1 MAPTS
6 GLRDQRVLTPTSWN
20 GTSHAMGLEV
30 LIPEEKIAE
39 RVNELGK
46 QISRDYQGKSIHL
59 VCVLK
64 GAYTFLADLSRAI
77 EIPVTLDFLAVSSY
91 NEGTSTSGAVQ
102 LTKDLDTALE
112 GRDVLIVEDIA
123 DTGLTLRYLYNML
136 NARRP
141 RSLKVIALLSK
152 PSRRTVDVP
161 VDYVGFEI
169 EDRFVVGYGLDVD
182 QKYRNLRYIAAVD

>member
-1 MAPTS
+1 
-6 GLRDQRVLTPTSWN
+6 
-20 GTSHAMGLEV
+20 MGLEV
-30 LIPEEKIAE
+30 IIPEEKIAA
-39 RVNELGK
+39 RVQELGK
-46 QISRDYQGKSIHL
+46 EISRDYQGKTIHL

-64 GAYTFLADLSRAI
+64 GAYTFLADLARAI

-91 NEGTSTSGAVQ
+91 NKGTSTSGAVQ
-102 LTKDLDTALE
+102 LTKDLDTSLE
-112 GRDVLIVEDIA
+112 GADVLIVEDIA

-136 NARRP
+136 KARHP
-141 RSLKVIALLSK
+141 SSLKVIALLSK

-182 QKYRNLRYIAAVD
+182 QKYRNLPYIAAVD

>member
-1 MAPTS
+1 
-6 GLRDQRVLTPTSWN
+6 
-20 GTSHAMGLEV
+20 MGLEV

-64 GAYTFLADLSRAI
+64 GAYTFLADLSRTI
-77 EIPVTLDFLAVSSY
+77 DIPVTLDFLAVSSY
-91 NEGTSTSGAVQ
+91 NQGTSTSGAVQ

-136 NARRP
+136 KARHP
-141 RSLKVIALLSK
+141 SSLKVIALLSK